1 MSQFFQPAEAFY
13 QWMKEACGSR
23 RVFDVGAGAGHVA
36 KGLSAAGVQ
45 AIPLDIHRHQSPAM
59 QVTMADG
66 TAFPYEK
73 GSVVMLC
80 RPCHGA
86 FAQDVIDRAVECGV
100 HSVLYVGL
108 DRNVEDDLFDYYE
121 KFSRESANVGED
133 GEAIWRMR
141 L

>member
-1 MSQFFQPAEAFY
+1 MRPGLKLEQMLRRSFIGSPLGMSQFFQPAEAFY

-73 GSVVMLC
+73 GSVVM
-80 RPCHGA
+80 
-86 FAQDVIDRAVECGV
+86 
-100 HSVLYVGL
+100 
-108 DRNVEDDLFDYYE
+108 
-121 KFSRESANVGED
+121 
-133 GEAIWRMR
+133 
-141 L
+141 